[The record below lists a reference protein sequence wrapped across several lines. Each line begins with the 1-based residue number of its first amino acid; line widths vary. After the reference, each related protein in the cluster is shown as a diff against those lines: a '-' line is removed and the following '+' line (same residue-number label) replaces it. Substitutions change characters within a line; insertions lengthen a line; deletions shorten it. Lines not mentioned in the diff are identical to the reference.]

1 MQIRYLVFLLCISF
15 VSIASADRSSMSD
28 DEVTQAIIFE
38 SIASYPGTC
47 ACPYNRARNGSKC
60 GRRSAYSKPGGYSP
74 ICYPRDVSREMI
86 SNYRRGR

>member
-1 MQIRYLVFLLCISF
+1 MKLLIFILLLLASSF
-15 VSIASADRSSMSD
+15 GYADNSSMSD
-28 DEVTQAIIFE
+28 DEITQAIIIE